1 MRTTP
6 SPLTRLVSTEA
17 SSGIQS
23 IRKTFFGSNALKL
36 IDPPDLTKDVDDY
49 GSPKAPTLGLNTT
62 TISPFSVSAL
72 PEKLQFSPAAM
83 YRIIDPRGLTQVPE
97 SLLLVEGFSRY
108 VLMKQRFFNLTKNI
122 HFRQRTKPDVQD
134 QILSGSEPEFVAKK
148 KSTTRPSLEIL
159 KKFPT
164 KDLEDKKSRNTIE
177 FFHMP
182 DDRVFGFSSLHYD
195 SNPAKFSYEA
205 KTSDEKNIRMRLI
218 QDSEDDPNLQVFVEN
233 FANPEEDTTQTEETD
248 LVQEVTTMTSNENE
262 Q

>member
-122 HFRQRTKPDVQD
+122 HLDKEQSLMFKTK
-134 QILSGSEPEFVAKK
+134 
-148 KSTTRPSLEIL
+148 
-159 KKFPT
+159 
-164 KDLEDKKSRNTIE
+164 
-177 FFHMP
+177 
-182 DDRVFGFSSLHYD
+182 Y
-195 SNPAKFSYEA
+195 Y
-205 KTSDEKNIRMRLI
+205 
-218 QDSEDDPNLQVFVEN
+218 
-233 FANPEEDTTQTEETD
+233 
-248 LVQEVTTMTSNENE
+248 QEVNRNLWPKRKAL
-262 Q
+262 QDPL

>member
-1 MRTTP
+1 M
-6 SPLTRLVSTEA
+6 
-17 SSGIQS
+17 
-23 IRKTFFGSNALKL
+23 
-36 IDPPDLTKDVDDY
+36 
-49 GSPKAPTLGLNTT
+49 
-62 TISPFSVSAL
+62 
-72 PEKLQFSPAAM
+72 
-83 YRIIDPRGLTQVPE
+83 
-97 SLLLVEGFSRY
+97 
-108 VLMKQRFFNLTKNI
+108 
-122 HFRQRTKPDVQD
+122 
-134 QILSGSEPEFVAKK
+134 AKK

-218 QDSEDDPNLQVFVEN
+218 QDSEDDPNFQVFVEN
-233 FANPEEDTTQTEETD
+233 FAIPEDTTQTEETEI
-248 LVQEVTTMTSNENE
+248 EVTTLTSNENE